1 MIYPDIYTVMSE
13 MNKIEKQE
21 AVPKVIVVLNEMITE
36 VRAL

>member
-1 MIYPDIYTVMSE
+1 VISE
-13 MNKIEKQE
+13 MKKIEKQE